1 MKKLIKPF
9 ILFYIGGAIYYLLEI
24 IWRGYSHSSM
34 FIVGGL
40 CFVLIGLINETKIE
54 IGLVYQAILSSII
67 ITTIEFV
74 SGIIL
79 NVFLKLNIW
88 DYSDRLFN
96 VAGQI
101 YLLYSLLWILLSVIA
116 IVLDDYIRYWLF
128 SEEKPTYKLL

>member
-40 CFVLIGLINETKIE
+40 CFVLISLINETKIE

-79 NVFLKLNIW
+79 NVFLKLNVW

-101 YLLYSLLWILLSVIA
+101 CLLYSLLWILLSVIA

-128 SEEKPTYKLL
+128 GEDKPTYKLL